1 MAVKCGACGAD
12 NDGWIPK
19 ERLDKVSEQRRN
31 LRDELASAQQA
42 LEDLQS
48 ETSTAS
54 AEVAAKLSHAETLQ
68 ARVSELENER
78 GGWATERALMAAG
91 VTDEEGVGIARLLWD
106 RMGEDDRPAS
116 VGDWLRSDSVPLAIR
131 AYLPPT
137 TTTEAPATTTE
148 AEAPATNGERVN
160 RNPPTNRGATAAA
173 PTAPIYSK
181 EAIANMAENG
191 TYKEHAEQIRA
202 DWRNRNR

>member
-12 NDGWIPK
+12 NEGWIPK

-31 LRDELASAQQA
+31 LRDELANAQQA
-42 LEDLQS
+42 LDDLRS

-54 AEVAAKLSHAETLQ
+54 AEVAAKLSVA
-68 ARVSELENER
+68 ELEAER
-78 GGWATERALMAAG
+78 SGWATERALMAAG

-106 RMGEDDRPAS
+106 RMAEDDRPAS
-116 VGDWLRSDSVPLAIR
+116 VGDWLKSDSVPLAIR
-131 AYLPPT
+131 AYLPT
-137 TTTEAPATTTE
+137 TTTEAPTTTTE

-173 PTAPIYSK
+173 PTAPVYSR
-181 EAIANMAENG
+181 EAIANMTPAE
-191 TYKEHAEQIRA
+191 YREHRQQIRA
-202 DWRNRNR
+202 DMKAGR

>member
-12 NDGWIPK
+12 NEGWIPK

-31 LRDELASAQQA
+31 LRDELANAQQA
-42 LEDLQS
+42 LDDLRS

-68 ARVSELENER
+68 SRVAELEAER
-78 GGWATERALMAAG
+78 SGWATERALMAAG

-106 RMGEDDRPAS
+106 RMAENDRPAS
-116 VGDWLRSDSVPLAIR
+116 VGDWLKSDSVPLAIR
-131 AYLPPT
+131 AYLPT
-137 TTTEAPATTTE
+137 TTTEAPTTTTE

-173 PTAPIYSK
+173 PTAPVYSR
-181 EAIANMAENG
+181 EAIASMAKNG
-191 TYKEHAEQIRA
+191 TYREHAEQIRA